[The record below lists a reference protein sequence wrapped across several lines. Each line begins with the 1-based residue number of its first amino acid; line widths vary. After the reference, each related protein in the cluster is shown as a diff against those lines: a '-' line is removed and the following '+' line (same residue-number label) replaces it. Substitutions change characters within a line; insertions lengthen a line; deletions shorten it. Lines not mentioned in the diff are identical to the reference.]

1 MYIHIFNYQFI
12 IQVFNNDYKICITG
26 YIYIYV
32 IYIFIYLY
40 PLILCTYPVIYKS
53 NYKLIIWINKWTC

>member
-32 IYIFIYLY
+32 IYIYMYIFI
-40 PLILCTYPVIYKS
+40 PTYIMYISGYIYIE
-53 NYKLIIWINKWTC
+53 L

>member
-32 IYIFIYLY
+32 IYIYVYIYTHLY
-40 PLILCTYPVIYKS
+40 YVHIRLYIY
-53 NYKLIIWINKWTC
+53 